1 MTLPH
6 VTTSYQPRDNVET
19 TLKCLLGIDF
29 TKCYSRLLEQIWHDE
44 NKMILREKKFSF
56 IHTHTRLTF
65 NFLLLL
71 LCTYYD
77 VNVQKQK
84 TEFKKKKRGRKV
96 RHLLCFV
103 GQLVESKAPFLFLV
117 IVNCFKYSFP
127 AIYQYT
133 YCKTQIF
140 KPVNYSLK
148 RHFKGPGHR
157 SHFKTLGSWILG
169 PT

>member
-1 MTLPH
+1 
-6 VTTSYQPRDNVET
+6 
-19 TLKCLLGIDF
+19 
-29 TKCYSRLLEQIWHDE
+29 
-44 NKMILREKKFSF
+44 MILREKKFSF

-84 TEFKKKKRGRKV
+84 KRIQQKKVHENSDIYSVLQDNQLKVKR
-96 RHLLCFV
+96 LSCF
-103 GQLVESKAPFLFLV
+103 QLFL
-117 IVNCFKYSFP
+117 IVLSISFP

-133 YCKTQIF
+133 YCKTQTF
-140 KPVNYSLK
+140 KPVNYSLT

-157 SHFKTLGSWILG
+157 SHLKTLGSWILG
-169 PT
+169 PTWKVPGPECHLMILGPTSHRIS